1 MVFGATDEEQ
11 IQLNEDTYWSGGPYS
26 TVVKGGR
33 EALPGIQELIF
44 EGRYREAHV
53 LFGRSLMGYPVEQQK
68 YQVWSAI
75 MPYSFRINE
84 SRGWR

>member
-1 MVFGATDEEQ
+1 
-11 IQLNEDTYWSGGPYS
+11 
-26 TVVKGGR
+26 
-33 EALPGIQELIF
+33 
-44 EGRYREAHV
+44 
-53 LFGRSLMGYPVEQQK
+53 MGYPVEQQK